1 MPRQNAV
8 CVCVAAAG
16 LSLAAGM
23 GLQAAPSTVQPNAAA
38 DSLSATS
45 LSASESRI
53 RTATSLLASSDR
65 SQGRVGGIVGDIGL
79 LATAG
84 ETESIPE
91 GIVLMASGADGLD
104 AKTPYDA
111 ARAVAV
117 GEAGSHLHR
126 VSKAVIRYSVVLAS
140 TVYESVPSY
149 WLAVLMV
156 TGVVVAFLLCWCA
169 LACSPMRAPPKPYYM
184 CICQNKGA
192 CAPLGVS
199 LIPLSRSFACP
210 LPLLIF
216 PGHALTASVWWA
228 RSAALSTRRKSDE
241 DPPNE
246 RAVQSAT
253 EPRLSWG

>member
-1 MPRQNAV
+1 MAPRLV
-8 CVCVAAAG
+8 RVCVAAAG

-23 GLQAAPSTVQPNAAA
+23 GLQVAPLSVQPNAAA
-38 DSLSATS
+38 DSVSATR

-53 RTATSLLASSDR
+53 SAATSLLASSDR
-65 SQGRVGGIVGDIGL
+65 SQGGVGGIVGDIGL

-84 ETESIPE
+84 EAESIPE

-149 WLAVLMV
+149 WLALLMV

-169 LACSPMRAPPKPYYM
+169 LACPPAEPQGGEK
-184 CICQNKGA
+184 A
-192 CAPLGVS
+192 LERS
-199 LIPLSRSFACP
+199 LVIP
-210 LPLLIF
+210 
-216 PGHALTASVWWA
+216 
-228 RSAALSTRRKSDE
+228 
-241 DPPNE
+241 
-246 RAVQSAT
+246 
-253 EPRLSWG
+253 